1 VLLPPL
7 HTDVQ
12 REPRRIFPAINIETS
27 STRQEQLMF
36 TKEIYDK
43 MVIMHRMLRLLN
55 DNEQTELFLQ
65 QLAKTES
72 NEEFLATLKDF
83 K

>member
-1 VLLPPL
+1 
-7 HTDVQ
+7 
-12 REPRRIFPAINIETS
+12 
-27 STRQEQLMF
+27 MF